1 MRVGVEIYGDTA
13 TVYRDFAVEAYGSPC
28 FEEWALG
35 VAEDPEVLAWLATL
49 PDRKR
54 QANLVFAAARWH
66 GVPAPG
72 PYDALRAAL
81 LGDGPDGP
89 IRATILSRATQTNE
103 VGRLATLLPAFASV
117 AGGRPISLIE
127 VGTSAGLCLF
137 PDRFAYRWTG
147 GDIGGDIHEIGDGP
161 LLTCE
166 VTGEPPLP
174 ARRTDRRVARRHRPG
189 YPSTW
194 PTTTRWR
201 GSRCWCGPSRTN
213 AASGSRAAV
222 AIARADLPRIERGDL
237 LERLPALL
245 DEARHHQPDAEVV
258 VFHSAVIAYLTA
270 PDRVRFA
277 TMMAELVAAGRCR
290 WVSNEGPA
298 RAARRRT
305 GRSHGAAGPYF
316 VLGVDGRGVAFTH
329 GHGATLD
336 WL

>member
-1 MRVGVEIYGDTA
+1 MEIYGDTA

-147 GDIGGDIHEIGDGP
+147 GDIGGDIHEIGNGP

-174 ARRTDRRVARRHRPG
+174 RVVPTVAWRAGIDVAPVDVADDDAVAWLEMLVWPEQEERRERL
-189 YPSTW
+189 
-194 PTTTRWR
+194 
-201 GSRCWCGPSRTN
+201 
-213 AASGSRAAV
+213 RAAV

-290 WVSNEGPA
+290 WVSNEGPRVLPDVVPA
-298 RAARRRT
+298 GVMAPV
-305 GRSHGAAGPYF
+305 GPYF

-336 WL
+336 WQ